1 MEIFL
6 TSRVMSL
13 TGALD
18 SYTGYCIRQRGNR
31 FFSSRISGG
40 TSPND
45 GHWRFI
51 VICAELARRGFYIR
65 DIHVPCLE
73 LIAALHE
80 AGHHTAAMEV
90 RRPMY
95 NAEQILQLK
104 SRFVL

>member
-6 TSRVMSL
+6 TSRVTSL

-51 VICAELARRGFYIR
+51 VICAEQARRGLHIR
-65 DIHVPCLE
+65 DIVVGYVE
-73 LIAALHE
+73 LITALHD
-80 AGHHTAAMEV
+80 AGHHEAACHV
-90 RRPMY
+90 FQPRY
-95 NAEQILQLK
+95 NAWEILELK
-104 SRFVL
+104 NRFCL

>member
-6 TSRVMSL
+6 TSRVTSL

-51 VICAELARRGFYIR
+51 VICAEQARRGLHIR
-65 DIHVPCLE
+65 DIEVGYVE
-73 LIAALHE
+73 LITALHD
-80 AGHHTAAMEV
+80 AGHHLAACHV
-90 RRPMY
+90 NLPFY